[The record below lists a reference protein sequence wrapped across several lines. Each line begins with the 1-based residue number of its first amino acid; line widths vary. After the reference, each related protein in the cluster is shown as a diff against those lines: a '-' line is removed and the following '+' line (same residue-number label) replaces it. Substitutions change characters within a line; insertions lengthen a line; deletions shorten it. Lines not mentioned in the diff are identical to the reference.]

1 MESDSEELIDLR
13 EKIMKINDEIFV
25 NFVSKNFIKT
35 HEIANIFEYMYL
47 YKPEMNKN
55 LIKNILKNTFH
66 FS

>member
-1 MESDSEELIDLR
+1 
-13 EKIMKINDEIFV
+13 MKINDEIFV
-25 NFVSKNFIKT
+25 NFVGKNFIKT